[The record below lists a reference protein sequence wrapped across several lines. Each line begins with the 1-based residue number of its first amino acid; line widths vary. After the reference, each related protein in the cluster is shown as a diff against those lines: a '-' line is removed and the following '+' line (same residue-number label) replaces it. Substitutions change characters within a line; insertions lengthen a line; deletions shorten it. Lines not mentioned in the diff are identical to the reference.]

1 MKTKEKFSGYKVAF
15 GCFLIMFVHLGVL
28 QSMGVFLPHLSND
41 LNIPMS
47 QASLV
52 VTFAT
57 TSAFLC
63 SLVATRVISKLTPK
77 WTLLMATLICA
88 GHYVLFSFTTG
99 VAVVWL
105 GGVLGGFVMGFGT
118 NVVAAG
124 IISEWF
130 IEKRATVLGAV
141 FGGAGFGGAITILI
155 AGYLIEQF
163 GWRTSYLI
171 LAAAILVI
179 GLSVNFLLIKTPE
192 ELNQKPLGWE
202 KEEAKISEA
211 QEGVTYDEAKK
222 STTFKLWWVALALAA
237 MLYGSYTSFGPTFWQ
252 SEGMSHI
259 QSSNYISLLA
269 LLGAGLAMISG
280 SLADK
285 FGEKLYV
292 MYPIISFIIGTVLL
306 ILFPN
311 SSSLITIV
319 TIVLI
324 AISYPTSAAYPATI
338 TPAGFGN
345 KDYAK
350 IQGQLMAAT
359 YFGKALYP
367 IILGQSDKF
376 TGSMKTGFII
386 LIVFGLIAM
395 ALFLLGFKKAP
406 IKNT

>member
-1 MKTKEKFSGYKVAF
+1 MKTKEKFSGYSVAF

-28 QSMGVFLPHLSND
+28 QSIGVFLPHFSKD

-47 QASLV
+47 QLSLS

-77 WTLLMATLICA
+77 WSLFMSTLICA
-88 GHYVLFSFTTG
+88 GHYVLFG
-99 VAVVWL
+99 VATNVYFIWF
-105 GGVLGGFVMGFGT
+105 GCILGGFVIGFGT
-118 NVVAAG
+118 NVAAAS

-141 FGGAGFGGAITILI
+141 FGGTGFGGAVTILL
-155 AGYLIEQF
+155 AGNLIEQF
-163 GWRTSYLI
+163 GWRKTYFIMSVGI
-171 LAAAILVI
+171 LLLGSIA
-179 GLSVNFLLIKTPE
+179 NFVFIKTPE
-192 ELNQKPLGWE
+192 SLKQKPLGWE
-202 KEEAKISEA
+202 KQEQAKEENVV
-211 QEGVTYDEAKK
+211 GVTYEEAKK
-222 STTFKLWWVALALAA
+222 SPTFKLWWIALALGA
-237 MLYGSYTSFGPTFWQ
+237 MLYGSYASFGPTFWQ

-269 LLGAGLAMISG
+269 LLGAALAMISG
-280 SLADK
+280 GLADK
-285 FGEKLYV
+285 FGEKFYV
-292 MYPIISFIIGTVLL
+292 VYPIISFILGTTLL
-306 ILFPN
+306 VMFPN
-311 SSSLITIV
+311 SSSFITLI

-338 TPAGFGN
+338 TSAGFGN

-359 YFGKALYP
+359 YLGKSIYP

-376 TGSMKTGFII
+376 TGSMRTGFII
-386 LIVFGLIAM
+386 LIILAVVAIL
-395 ALFLLGFKKAP
+395 LFLTGFKKAP
-406 IKNT
+406 IKNL